1 MATAA
6 KQSND
11 TPINPINS
19 LFSGVKQGSG
29 SLADLYV
36 PVQGKYSYINITKDF
51 PWTLSNNAK
60 DNAPRIIL
68 KEYAVN
74 ESTIKRQ
81 ALAYGTGA
89 VNAVSNNDPLT
100 VYKDLYPKDTPT
112 GFVYDM
118 PYFDDINFEVNTP
131 PWTSLDTIE
140 NVKGIASGISRLLGG
155 KKAAE
160 ITDTTIDTLGNLGGA
175 ALASAYPKVGIT
187 DRPRLW
193 DSHERRSIVV
203 KFPLFNTY
211 GPDDWIQNR
220 QLCELLVNQNL
231 YNKRDFITSVPPVFY
246 ELLVVGQH
254 YSYASC
260 VTNLTIRNRG
270 NMRIL
275 TDDNGKWY
283 NVPDVYEINITLLDM
298 VMPSK
303 NMFQAINNQPVTVN
317 TKGQTQLSIAQ
328 SEFNLQGN
336 NLVQEG
342 IKRAADFLK
351 KK

>member
-6 KQSND
+6 KQTKD
-11 TPINPINS
+11 APITPINS

-36 PVQGKYSYINITKDF
+36 PVQGKYSYVNITKYF
-51 PWTLSNNAK
+51 PWTLSYNAK
-60 DNAPRIIL
+60 DNAPRVIL

-89 VNAVSNNDPLT
+89 INAFDDNDPLT

-118 PYFDDINFEVNTP
+118 PYFDDINFEINTP
-131 PWTSLDTIE
+131 PWSSLDTIE
-140 NVKGIASGISRLLGG
+140 NVKGIASGVSQLLKG

-160 ITDTTIDTLGNLGGA
+160 FVGGAMDAIGNIGGA

-193 DSHERRSIVV
+193 DSHERRSITV

-270 NMRIL
+270 NMRL
-275 TDDNGKWY
+275 LNDNAGKVY
-283 NVPDVYEINITLLDM
+283 NVPDVYEVSITLLDM

-317 TKGQTQLSIAQ
+317 SKGEAQLSIAQ
-328 SEFNLQGN
+328 SEFNLQGK
-336 NLVQEG
+336 NLAQEV
-342 IKRAADFLK
+342 ITRTADLFK